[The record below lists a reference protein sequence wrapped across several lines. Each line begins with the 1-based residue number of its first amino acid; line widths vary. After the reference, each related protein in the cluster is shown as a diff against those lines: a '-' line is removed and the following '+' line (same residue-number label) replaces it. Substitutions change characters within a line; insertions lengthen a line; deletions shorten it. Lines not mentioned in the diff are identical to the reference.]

1 MVGVI
6 GTTFGTLLELFTV
19 ADYKIPFR
27 VDQSKKNS
35 TWSLISRH

>member
-1 MVGVI
+1 MSYMVGVI

-27 VDQSKKNS
+27 VETK
-35 TWSLISRH
+35 